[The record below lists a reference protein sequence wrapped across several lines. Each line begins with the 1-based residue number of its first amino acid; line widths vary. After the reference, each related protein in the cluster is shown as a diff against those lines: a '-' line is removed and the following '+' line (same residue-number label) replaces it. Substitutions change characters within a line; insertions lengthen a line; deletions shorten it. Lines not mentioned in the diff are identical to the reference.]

1 MGLQVVFDMSR
12 WRKGYFC
19 VSCYEQLSWTQKMS
33 NLGCCPKCGHTSIG
47 TVVNTVERSSEVTTA
62 WTIFKLKCVSAILRP
77 LIKTHVWFVLRAQ
90 NKIDDDT
97 INEGTANQNK
107 ANKEE

>member
-1 MGLQVVFDMSR
+1 MLSDCCCGSHSGDVDPFKTGGNSEPRGDQSKARCCQLHQTKRSR
-12 WRKGYFC
+12 IRIAC
-19 VSCYEQLSWTQKMS
+19 
-33 NLGCCPKCGHTSIG
+33 
-47 TVVNTVERSSEVTTA
+47 
-62 WTIFKLKCVSAILRP
+62 TIFKLKCVRAILRP

-107 ANKEE
+107 ANKENKNAKL